1 MVEKDIYTKNG
12 EVNISRISNC
22 NCRSITE
29 CEKKCDKYSSCDT
42 VALAND
48 LQKEYEANKKYTIV
62 IKKDNSSKEIKIYSS
77 LRYVLRLR
85 KALIQ
90 DVIDELYAND
100 SIDKYEAED
109 IIWAS
114 KESIKHFEIEEARV
128 AFDIKEGWKNLKKI

>member
-1 MVEKDIYTKNG
+1 MEEKDIYTKNG
-12 EVNISRISNC
+12 EVNISRISSC
-22 NCRSITE
+22 NYRSITE

-42 VALAND
+42 VALEND

-114 KESIKHFEIEEARV
+114 KESIKHFEIEEAGV